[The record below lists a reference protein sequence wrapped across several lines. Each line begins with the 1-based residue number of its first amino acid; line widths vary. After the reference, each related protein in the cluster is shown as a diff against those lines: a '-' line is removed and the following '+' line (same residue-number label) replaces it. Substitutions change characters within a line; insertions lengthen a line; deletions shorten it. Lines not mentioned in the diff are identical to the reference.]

1 MPLDLAGNNCVQMY
15 GFKLCLVKERKCVNT
30 ISITSPKV
38 STFSRESL
46 FISACSSSLI
56 SENNLNKFSIVFENY
71 YICRKYSVM
80 IEILNSI
87 RKYNYW
93 YNNSVESGFE
103 RMAYTDKIG
112 QYVGNKLV
120 KVLVGQRRAGKSYIL
135 RQIAAKLI
143 DQGVKSENI
152 LYINKEYMELI
163 TLRSAVELEELYK
176 VYREEMKPEG
186 KVYLFIDEI
195 QYIEEWER
203 FVNSHSQDF
212 AEPCE
217 LFISGSNSNL
227 LSGELATLLSGRY
240 VEFEVFPF
248 SYKEF
253 CGITKQDEGRD
264 SYKRYLESGAL
275 PELFELPTEEMK
287 RNYVSSIKDT
297 VMLRD
302 IVARFKVKDVKL
314 LDDLFVYLVN
324 SAANIISITNIINF
338 FASKKRKTNYE
349 TLSSYVSYLES
360 SFLVHRAERYN
371 IKGKETI
378 SGNCKY
384 YLNDLSY
391 RNYLYSGYGY
401 GMGYLLENAVYLS
414 LCRAGYN
421 VYVGVVKNTEVDFV
435 AIKGEKRLYIQV
447 TLQLAEE
454 QTIEREYRS
463 LKLIDDNFDKYVV
476 SMDDYRI
483 PTNEGV
489 EHLSAWELDSLL
501 DKV

>member
-1 MPLDLAGNNCVQMY
+1 
-15 GFKLCLVKERKCVNT
+15 
-30 ISITSPKV
+30 
-38 STFSRESL
+38 
-46 FISACSSSLI
+46 
-56 SENNLNKFSIVFENY
+56 
-71 YICRKYSVM
+71 M
-80 IEILNSI
+80 IEILNPI

-93 YNNSVESGFE
+93 DDNSVDSGYE
-103 RMAYTDKIG
+103 RVSYTENIE
-112 QYVGNKLV
+112 QYIGNKLV
-120 KVLVGQRRAGKSYIL
+120 KVLIGQRRAGKSYIL

-143 DQGVKSENI
+143 KNGVKSENI
-152 LYINKEYMELI
+152 LYLNKEYMELI
-163 TLRSAVELEELYK
+163 ALRSAMELENLYK
-176 VYREEMKPEG
+176 TYRAELKPEG

-248 SYKEF
+248 SYQEF
-253 CGITKQDEGRD
+253 CGITEQTENRE
-264 SYKRYLESGAL
+264 SYKKYLESGAL
-275 PELFELPTEEMK
+275 PELFNLSTDEMK

-324 SAANIISITNIINF
+324 NAANIISITNIINF

-349 TLSSYVSYLES
+349 TLSSYISYLES
-360 SFLVHRAERYN
+360 SFLLHRAERYN

-414 LCRAGYN
+414 LRRANYD
-421 VYVGVVKNTEVDFV
+421 VYVGVVKDTEVDFV
-435 AIKGEKRLYIQV
+435 AIKGDKRLYIQV
-447 TLQLAEE
+447 TLQLTE
-454 QTIEREYRS
+454 QTTIDREYRS
-463 LKLIDDNFDKYVV
+463 LQLIDDNFNKYVV
-476 SMDDYRI
+476 SMEDFQV
-483 PTNEGV
+483 PTNEGI
-489 EHLSAWELDSLL
+489 EHISAWKL
-501 DKV
+501 DKILNTIK

>member
-1 MPLDLAGNNCVQMY
+1 M
-15 GFKLCLVKERKCVNT
+15 
-30 ISITSPKV
+30 
-38 STFSRESL
+38 TFFTEVPIIFAENESEK
-46 FISACSSSLI
+46 II
-56 SENNLNKFSIVFENY
+56 VKFSILFENY
-71 YICRKYSVM
+71 YICKKYSVM
-80 IEILNSI
+80 IETFNSI
-87 RKYNYW
+87 RKYNFW
-93 YNNSVESGFE
+93 NNNSVESGFE
-103 RMAYTDKIG
+103 RTAYTDKIG
-112 QYVGNKLV
+112 EYIGNKLV

-143 DQGVKSENI
+143 AQGVKSENI
-152 LYINKEYMELI
+152 FYINKEYMELL
-163 TLRSAVELEELYK
+163 TLSSAVELEKLYRT
-176 VYREEMKPEG
+176 YREELKPEG

-195 QYIEEWER
+195 QYIEQWER
-203 FVNSHSQDF
+203 FVNSHCQDF

-240 VEFEVFPF
+240 IEFEIFPF
-248 SYKEF
+248 SYSEF
-253 CGITKQDEGRD
+253 CGITLQDKGRE

-275 PELFELPTEEMK
+275 PELFELPSEEMK
-287 RNYVSSIKDT
+287 RNYISSIKDT

-302 IVARFKVKDVKL
+302 IVARFKVKDIKL

-349 TLSSYVSYLES
+349 TLSSYVSFLES

-391 RNYLYSGYGY
+391 RNYLYSGFGY

-414 LCRAGYN
+414 LCRAGYA
-421 VYVGVVKNTEVDFV
+421 VYVGIVKDTEVDFV

-447 TLQLAEE
+447 TLHLTEE

-476 SMDDYRI
+476 SLEDYRI
-483 PTNEGV
+483 PTNEGI
-489 EHLSAWELDSLL
+489 EHISAWELDALL
-501 DKV
+501 SRI

>member
-1 MPLDLAGNNCVQMY
+1 
-15 GFKLCLVKERKCVNT
+15 
-30 ISITSPKV
+30 
-38 STFSRESL
+38 
-46 FISACSSSLI
+46 
-56 SENNLNKFSIVFENY
+56 
-71 YICRKYSVM
+71 M

-87 RKYNYW
+87 QKYNYW
-93 YNNSVESGFE
+93 NNNSVESGYE
-103 RMAYTDKIG
+103 RTAYTEKIG

-143 DQGVKSENI
+143 KKGVKSENI
-152 LYINKEYMELI
+152 LYVNKEYIELI
-163 TLRSAVELEELYK
+163 TLRGAVELEQLYK
-176 VYREEMKPEG
+176 AYREKLKPEG

-217 LFISGSNSNL
+217 LFISGSNSKL
-227 LSGELATLLSGRY
+227 LSGELATMLSGRY
-240 VEFEVFPF
+240 IEFEIFPF
-248 SYKEF
+248 SYSEF
-253 CGITKQDEGRD
+253 CGITDQSQGRE
-264 SYKRYLESGAL
+264 SYKKYLESGAL
-275 PELFELPTEEMK
+275 PELFEFPTEEMK

-297 VMLRD
+297 IMLRD

-349 TLSSYVSYLES
+349 TLSSYISYLES
-360 SFLVHRAERYN
+360 TFLVHRAERYN

-401 GMGYLLENAVYLS
+401 GMGYLLENAIYLS
-414 LCRAGYN
+414 LRRAGYD
-421 VYVGVVKNTEVDFV
+421 VYVGVVKNAEVDFV
-435 AIKGEKRLYIQV
+435 ATNGEKRLYIQV
-447 TLQLAEE
+447 TLQLTEE
-454 QTIEREYRS
+454 QTFEREYHS
-463 LKLIDDNFDKYVV
+463 LKLINDNFDKYVV

-483 PTNEGV
+483 PTNEGISHV
-489 EHLSAWELDSLL
+489 SAWELDTLL
-501 DKV
+501 SKI